1 MDASSRAIVFASLLN
16 KPERVWVESVS
27 TAADHLRASAPEPAD
42 EQRLLLEFFAT
53 IARPHISWDAVQSSK
68 GWIEP
73 AFLPNRSA
81 DLLHQKP
88 VTLMAKAFKWPR
100 KDAFFCVGILAL
112 SFSTLHAQSPQ
123 QIIQQ
128 AVNTERTADQNDH
141 SNWIYLEESD
151 KPKEHVLQWVAGT
164 QQGNVERI
172 LEKDAQ
178 ELPETRTAGAHSK
191 ISARHQ
197 SSEQAG
203 RGGRTTTIKQIDD
216 LLKLLPAA
224 FIWTQTGATATT
236 TSLHFEPAPNFHPPT
251 REARVFSSMT
261 GDLVVDNQQ
270 HRICKVKGHLI
281 HDVTFGGGL
290 LGRLKERSSFALE
303 QQQVGPSLW
312 ELTAI
317 HVHLEGNA
325 LLFKSVSLQQ
335 DDKRSRFQPEPAN
348 VTLEQAAASVMSEP
362 ELVACSE
369 SLNSGPASEG
379 QAACVEKLTISTGLK
394 P

>member
-1 MDASSRAIVFASLLN
+1 VGTPGFSAEPFGRA
-16 KPERVWVESVS
+16 
-27 TAADHLRASAPEPAD
+27 PA
-42 EQRLLLEFFAT
+42 
-53 IARPHISWDAVQSSK
+53 SK
-68 GWIEP
+68 GGT
-73 AFLPNRSA
+73 FTDKGCR
-81 DLLHQKP
+81 K
-88 VTLMAKAFKWPR
+88 MGKGKAHCFW
-100 KDAFFCVGILAL
+100 VGILAL
-112 SFSTLHAQSPQ
+112 GFSTVQAQTPQ

-128 AVNTERTADQNDH
+128 AANAERTADQNDH

-151 KPKEHVLQWVAGT
+151 KPKEHVLQWVAAT
-164 QQGNVERI
+164 QRGNVERV
-172 LEKDAQ
+172 LEKDARQ
-178 ELPETRTAGAHSK
+178 LPEN
-191 ISARHQ
+191 
-197 SSEQAG
+197 EQRELIQKYLHDPRAQKKQVEEDSHDN
-203 RGGRTTTIKQIDD
+203 KQIDD
-216 LLKLLPAA
+216 LLKLLPEA

-270 HRICKVKGHLI
+270 HRICKVKGHLM

-335 DDKRSRFQPEPAN
+335 DDKRSKFQPQAADA
-348 VTLEQAAASVMSEP
+348 TLEQAATSVMNEP
-362 ELVACSE
+362 KLFACSD
-369 SLNSGPASEG
+369 SLNSGPATEEQPG
-379 QAACVEKLTISTGLK
+379 CVEKLTVSTGLK